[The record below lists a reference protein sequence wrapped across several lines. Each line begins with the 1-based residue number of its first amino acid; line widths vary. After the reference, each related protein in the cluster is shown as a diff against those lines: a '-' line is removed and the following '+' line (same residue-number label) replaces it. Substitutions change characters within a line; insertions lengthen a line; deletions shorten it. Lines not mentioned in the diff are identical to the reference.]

1 MSIILKVCW
10 FGCLVAVLV
19 WLAGWPVGLAGWVG
33 WLEWNGIGI
42 GIGWFSWLVG
52 LVAGSIII

>member
-1 MSIILKVCW
+1 
-10 FGCLVAVLV
+10 LVAVLV